1 MAKKAVLEAEFGEDH
16 ELESVLKE
24 LNKQYGTGAVMMLG
38 ESPSMDRR
46 ISQRQ
51 DS

>member
-24 LNKQYGTGAVMMLG
+24 LNWSCDDAW
-38 ESPSMDRR
+38 R
-46 ISQRQ
+46 ISIYGY
-51 DS
+51 